1 MAGASDRPRA
11 TWQRAGLFPCST
23 RAGTWR
29 SSASPSPCVTTT
41 PLSCARPS
49 AFARGIVSCRAAGL
63 LRPASAGPAL
73 VKGGFRSSVYRGG
86 RPLKATVGITD
97 YDCQRGRRD
106 PRHAP
111 PLADR
116 VCVLRALLRHGYVRC
131 RPAQLVEIHQL
142 VSAAAAAAPTLAVK
156 VV

>member
-49 AFARGIVSCRAAGL
+49 AFARGIVNCRAAGL

-73 VKGGFRSSVYRGG
+73 VKGGFRSSV
-86 RPLKATVGITD
+86 
-97 YDCQRGRRD
+97 RR
-106 PRHAP
+106 RP
-111 PLADR
+111 PLETERTEPAR
-116 VCVLRALLRHGYVRC
+116 ATKSERLAQSETQPPLQLYQRFKLLANVPVYPPTRRGPEALL
-131 RPAQLVEIHQL
+131 
-142 VSAAAAAAPTLAVK
+142 
-156 VV
+156 